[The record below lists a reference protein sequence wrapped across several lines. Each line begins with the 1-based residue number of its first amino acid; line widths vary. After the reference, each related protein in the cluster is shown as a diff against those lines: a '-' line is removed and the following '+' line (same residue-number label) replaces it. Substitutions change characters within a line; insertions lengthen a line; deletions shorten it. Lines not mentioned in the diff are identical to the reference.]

1 MTAKEKIGKLRRKK
15 EIASNVMLYLN
26 PGAILLLAMLFNLTD
41 NLTGEY
47 LIPGLIGLFLIM
59 LIPVFFFVHYAKAYN
74 AAREN
79 EFNAII
85 DGIKNSPVTFEQNG

>member
-1 MTAKEKIGKLRRKK
+1 MTAKEKIDKLRLKK
-15 EIASNVMLYLN
+15 EIASNIMLYLN

-41 NLTGEY
+41 NIHGEY

-74 AAREN
+74 TAREN

-85 DGIKNSPVTFEQNG
+85 DSIKNRPEASAQNG